1 MNISH
6 KSIREE
12 AAKWFLRLQNA
23 EPDHPDRSKFEAWLM
38 QSTSHQDAYLSV
50 TEAWQDFDSPKKLE
64 SLSQAMQRR
73 KLDEDIKRR
82 GRTATFAK
90 VASIVALG
98 FCSLFA
104 YQTWENWYQAP
115 VSQVAQTSQVG
126 HIVGQY
132 LADGTHLTLDANSN
146 VEVIY
151 YRNKR
156 LIKLKQG
163 QAVFDVVKDQDR
175 PFIVESANARITVK
189 GTKFLVNMVDQK
201 TYVAVDH
208 GKVQIQALDST
219 GNVTEQTIMLTN
231 GQVAEIKRAK
241 PMRKLNRDAISMFA
255 FTQGSLVFED
265 ASLNEVAETI
275 SRYRANPLVANANK
289 PIGITAVLKIKEV
302 ESFIHSL
309 PAVAGVTVNHLPSK
323 TELNASKP

>member
-1 MNISH
+1 
-6 KSIREE
+6 
-12 AAKWFLRLQNA
+12 
-23 EPDHPDRSKFEAWLM
+23 M
-38 QSTSHQDAYLSV
+38 QSTIHQDAYQSV
-50 TEAWQDFDSPKKLE
+50 SEAWQDFDSPKKME

-82 GRTATFAK
+82 SSATTFAK
-90 VASIVALG
+90 VASTVALG

-104 YQTWENWYQAP
+104 YQTWDHWYQAP
-115 VSQVAQTSQVG
+115 VSQVAQSSQVG

-132 LADGTHLTLDANSN
+132 LTDGTHLTLDAHSD

-175 PFIVESANARITVK
+175 PFVVESVDARITVK

-201 TYVAVDH
+201 TYIAVDH
-208 GKVQIQALDST
+208 GRVQVQARDSD
-219 GNVTEQTIMLTN
+219 GHVYEQAILLTN
-231 GQVAEIKRAK
+231 GQVAEVKRTK
-241 PMRKLNRDAISMFA
+241 PIRRLSRDAVSMFA

-275 SRYRANPLVANANK
+275 SRYRRTPLVSNTNN
-289 PIGITAVLKIKEV
+289 PMGITAVLKIKEV

-309 PAVAGVTVNHLPSK
+309 PTVAGVTVNYLPTK
-323 TELNASKP
+323 TELNPSKPK

>member
-1 MNISH
+1 
-6 KSIREE
+6 
-12 AAKWFLRLQNA
+12 
-23 EPDHPDRSKFEAWLM
+23 M
-38 QSTSHQDAYLSV
+38 QSTTHQDAYQSV
-50 TEAWQDFDSPKKLE
+50 SEAWQDFDSPKRME
-64 SLSQAMQRR
+64 SLSQAMQRK

-82 GRTATFAK
+82 SSATTFAK

-104 YQTWENWYQAP
+104 YQTWDHWYQAP
-115 VSQVAQTSQVG
+115 VSQVAQSSQVG

-132 LADGTHLTLDANSN
+132 LTDGTHLTLDAHSD

-163 QAVFDVVKDQDR
+163 QAVFDVVKDLDR
-175 PFIVESANARITVK
+175 PFVVESADARITVK

-201 TYVAVDH
+201 TYIAVDH
-208 GKVQIQALDST
+208 GRVQVQALDSD
-219 GNVTEQTIMLTN
+219 GNVSEQAILLTN
-231 GQVAEIKRAK
+231 GQVAEVKRRK
-241 PMRKLNRDAISMFA
+241 PMRRLSRDAMSMFA

-275 SRYRANPLVANANK
+275 SRYRGTPLVSNTNN
-289 PIGITAVLKIKEV
+289 PMGITAVFKIKEV

-309 PAVAGVTVNHLPSK
+309 PAVAGVTVKHLPTK
-323 TELNASKP
+323 TELNANKP